1 MINSFLQPH
10 LRREHNVSG
19 AELFVYDNIPDPKVE
34 EPRSQ
39 REKELMKEIDKM
51 FEDVVFTKK
60 DPYKDHTRKNVRKS
74 FKFIK

>member
-19 AELFVYDNIPDPKVE
+19 AGFFVYDNIPDPKVE

-39 REKELMKEIDKM
+39 REKDLMKEIM
-51 FEDVVFTKK
+51 FRTGDYDWIYDSKKFNKKANAQVFSQVHK
-60 DPYKDHTRKNVRKS
+60 
-74 FKFIK
+74 